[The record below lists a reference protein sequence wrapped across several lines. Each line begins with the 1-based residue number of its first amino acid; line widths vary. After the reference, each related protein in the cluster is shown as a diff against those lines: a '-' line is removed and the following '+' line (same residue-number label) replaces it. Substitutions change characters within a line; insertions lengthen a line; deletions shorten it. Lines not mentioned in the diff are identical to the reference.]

1 MIFLHYEISRRNEKP
16 SAVYF
21 CSVRAKDGNRIVHF
35 QILLRLT
42 LLKVRKYSQVYPFS
56 MNHSL
61 KVACVIVT
69 CDTIN
74 LFFFLKKKLESI
86 ILGRNCLRTLYM
98 GRQKESVCLIFFFQN
113 FNFNLTRYLIFIMCY
128 VLRQRVSEEQF
139 FKLYILNIFISDK
152 KIKLIVYKQLE
163 KYIF

>member
-74 LFFFLKKKLESI
+74 LFFFFKEEIRKYYIREKLFKNI
-86 ILGRNCLRTLYM
+86 IHGKVERICLFDF
-98 GRQKESVCLIFFFQN
+98 FFFQLN
-113 FNFNLTRYLIFIMCY
+113 AIFDIYY
-128 VLRQRVSEEQF
+128 VLCPSIASFRRTVFQT
-139 FKLYILNIFISDK
+139 LYL
-152 KIKLIVYKQLE
+152 
-163 KYIF
+163 KYFYF

>member
-56 MNHSL
+56 VNHSL

-74 LFFFLKKKLESI
+74 LFFFKEEIRKYYIREKLFKNI
-86 ILGRNCLRTLYM
+86 IHGKVERICLFN
-98 GRQKESVCLIFFFQN
+98 FFFSK
-113 FNFNLTRYLIFIMCY
+113 FINFNLTRYLIFIMSFD
-128 VLRQRVSEEQF
+128 SEFQKNSF
-139 FKLYILNIFISDK
+139 SNFIS
-152 KIKLIVYKQLE
+152 
-163 KYIF
+163 